1 MTIPAWILRSQR
13 VQRSIPC
20 SGRSLYPSG
29 VAVTSDRHSLFVSP
43 KGPRVVEIDP
53 ERVAQKVRVQDPLEV
68 ASPKVEAEVD
78 ELDARQVDREPVE
91 LFERQIGRGGAALDA
106 RLFNSEDGLVQVLL
120 RRREGAADRKGACPF
135 PE

>member
-1 MTIPAWILRSQR
+1 MQ
-13 VQRSIPC
+13 V
-20 SGRSLYPSG
+20 
-29 VAVTSDRHSLFVSP
+29 
-43 KGPRVVEIDP
+43 DP
-53 ERVAQKVRVQDPLEV
+53 ERVRQKVRVQDPLEV

-91 LFERQIGRGGAALDA
+91 LFERQVSRGGAALDA